1 MGGVFMRKIVVSMSI
16 IAFFLAFLFSNHNAQ
31 ASGYGWGYKKN
42 NEHQIPDIGKY
53 QEMLK
58 KYGAYYVDYSG
69 EKVVYLTFD
78 NGYEQGYTEGI
89 LDVLK
94 AESVPATFFVTGHYV
109 KSEPT
114 LVKRM
119 VNEGHIVGNHS
130 YHHPDFSI
138 MSKNAIKEEL
148 ETLEQAV
155 ADISDQKEMKYL
167 RPPRG
172 IFNEQSLKWSN
183 ELGYIHI
190 FWSLAFNDWNIK
202 QQKGWKFAYNQI
214 MEQVHPGAIVLLHT
228 VSSDNAEAL
237 LHVIKELK
245 KQGYIFKSLDDLVF
259 KDLIY
264 GF

>member
-1 MGGVFMRKIVVSMSI
+1 MRKVIISISI
-16 IAFFLAFLFSNHNAQ
+16 ITFFLAFFGLNQNVQ

-42 NEHQIPDIGKY
+42 SDHQIPDIGKY
-53 QEMLK
+53 HEMLK
-58 KYGAYYVDYSG
+58 KYGAYYVDDSG

-94 AESVPATFFVTGHYV
+94 NESVPATFFVTGHYV
-109 KSEPT
+109 KSEPA

-119 VNEGHIVGNHS
+119 VDEGHIVGNHS

-138 MSKNAIKEEL
+138 MSKSAIKEEL
-148 ETLEQAV
+148 ETLERAV
-155 ADISDQKEMKYL
+155 ADITDQKEMKYL

-190 FWSLAFNDWNIK
+190 FWSLAFNDWNTSK
-202 QQKGWKFAYNQI
+202 QKGWQFAYDQI
-214 MEQVHPGAIVLLHT
+214 MEQIHPGAIVLLHT
-228 VSSDNAEAL
+228 VSSDNSEAL
-237 LHVIKELK
+237 LHVITELK
-245 KQGYIFKSLDDLVF
+245 KQGYQFKSLDDFIF
-259 KDLIY
+259 KDMIV
-264 GF
+264 GP

>member
-1 MGGVFMRKIVVSMSI
+1 MGGVFMRKIVVLMSI

-53 QEMLK
+53 QEILK

-94 AESVPATFFVTGHYV
+94 KESAPATFFVTGHYV
-109 KSEPT
+109 KSESG

-119 VNEGHIVGNHS
+119 VDEGHIIGNHS
-130 YHHPDFSI
+130 YHHPDFAI

-155 ADISDQKEMKYL
+155 AEVSNQKELKYL

-172 IFNEQSLKWSN
+172 TFNEQSLNWSN

-190 FWSLAFNDWNIK
+190 FWSLAFNDWNTN
-202 QQKGWKFAYNQI
+202 QQKGWQYAYDQRS
-214 MEQVHPGAIVLLHT
+214 EERRVGKKCR
-228 VSSDNAEAL
+228 DN
-237 LHVIKELK
+237 
-245 KQGYIFKSLDDLVF
+245 
-259 KDLIY
+259 
-264 GF
+264 

>member
-1 MGGVFMRKIVVSMSI
+1 MRKVIISISI
-16 IAFFLAFLFSNHNAQ
+16 ITFFLAFLGLNQNVQ

-42 NEHQIPDIGKY
+42 SDHQIPDIGKY
-53 QEMLK
+53 HEMLK
-58 KYGAYYVDYSG
+58 KYGAYYVDDSG

-94 AESVPATFFVTGHYV
+94 NESVPATFFVTGHYV
-109 KSEPT
+109 KSEPA

-119 VNEGHIVGNHS
+119 VDEGHIVGNHS

-138 MSKNAIKEEL
+138 MSKSAIKEEL
-148 ETLEQAV
+148 ETLERAV
-155 ADISDQKEMKYL
+155 GDITDQKEMKYL

-190 FWSLAFNDWNIK
+190 FWSLAFNDWNTSK
-202 QQKGWKFAYNQI
+202 QKGWQFAYDQI

-237 LHVIKELK
+237 LQGITELK
-245 KQGYIFKSLDDLVF
+245 KQGYQFKSLDDLIF
-259 KDLIY
+259 KDMIV
-264 GF
+264 GP